1 MTFKSFLA
9 CLNWQRHDNET
20 PSLFRHGM
28 CNFVIIL
35 VMGTTGS
42 GKTTIGTLLAQ
53 RTGFAFADGDE
64 FHPAANVAKMSRG
77 IPLDDADRAPWLA
90 ILHDKI
96 AAWLAAG
103 QDAILA
109 CSALKQKYR
118 DELVISRDVKLVY
131 LKGSYELFAQRIHAR
146 KGHFAKEGILA
157 GQFRDLEE
165 PPNAIAVDAGRSPED
180 MVSEICKR
188 LGLITRGEAFLS

>member
-1 MTFKSFLA
+1 MERRSGVK
-9 CLNWQRHDNET
+9 
-20 PSLFRHGM
+20 PSNRVRDGIRDV
-28 CNFVIIL
+28 VIIL

-53 RTGFAFADGDE
+53 RIGFVYADADT
-64 FHPAANVAKMSRG
+64 FHPPANVAKMSRG

-96 AAWLAAG
+96 VAWLAAG
-103 QDAILA
+103 QNTVLA

-118 DELVISRDVKLVY
+118 DQLVISPDVKLVY

-146 KGHFAKEGILA
+146 KGHFAHEDILA

-165 PPNAIAVDAGRSPED
+165 PSNAITVDAALSPE
-180 MVSEICKR
+180 EIVAKIR
-188 LGLITRGEAFLS
+188 EHLGRIFP

>member
-1 MTFKSFLA
+1 MPTWRPILIATSA
-9 CLNWQRHDNET
+9 S
-20 PSLFRHGM
+20 SLLKVRT
-28 CNFVIIL
+28 FVIIL
-35 VMGTTGS
+35 IMGTTGS
-42 GKTTIGTLLAQ
+42 GKTTIGTLLA
-53 RTGFAFADGDE
+53 RRAGFEFADGDE

-96 AAWLAAG
+96 DGWLAAG
-103 QDAILA
+103 RNAVLT

-118 DELVISRDVKLVY
+118 DQLVISPEVKLVY
-131 LKGSYELFAQRIHAR
+131 LKGSYQLFAQRIHAR
-146 KGHFAKEGILA
+146 KGHFAKEDILA

-165 PPNAIAVDAGRSPED
+165 PSNAITVDAELAPEE

-188 LGLITRGEAFLS
+188 LGLTPP

>member
-1 MTFKSFLA
+1 
-9 CLNWQRHDNET
+9 
-20 PSLFRHGM
+20 
-28 CNFVIIL
+28 VIIL
-35 VMGTTGS
+35 IMGTTGS

-53 RTGFAFADGDE
+53 RTGFEFADGDA

-90 ILHDKI
+90 ILRDKI
-96 AAWLAAG
+96 LAWLAAR
-103 QDAILA
+103 QNAILA

-118 DELVISRDVKLVY
+118 DQLVVSPDVKLVY

-146 KGHFAKEGILA
+146 KGHFAHEDILA

-165 PPNAIAVDAGRSPED
+165 PSNAINVDARLSPEE
-180 MVSEICKR
+180 MVADICKQ
-188 LGLITRGEAFLS
+188 LGLR